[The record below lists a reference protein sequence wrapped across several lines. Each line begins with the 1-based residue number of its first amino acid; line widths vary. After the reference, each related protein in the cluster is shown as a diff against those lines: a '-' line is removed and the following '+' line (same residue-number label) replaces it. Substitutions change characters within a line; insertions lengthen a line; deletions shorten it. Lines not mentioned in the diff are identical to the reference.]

1 VATYL
6 LKTYIFFYSISVQSQ
21 VRNCS
26 PCRQTDDTLY
36 GSYQRLDLTIGQKLA
51 TKKYH

>member
-1 VATYL
+1 
-6 LKTYIFFYSISVQSQ
+6 
-21 VRNCS
+21 
-26 PCRQTDDTLY
+26 LY